1 MSKDRLYEV
10 VSEQT
15 NPRFA
20 AVWCENLYKNYEQL
34 KTSAELKNELTDILQ
49 KNKGAVHLLTT
60 IMTVKEKK
68 AAQGND
74 DFAHKNLYNRA
85 EDVVEITLPKILRM
99 ADKAR
104 SAQDIVMEKIMS
116 GIAEDPMDIPEGSAI
131 MFDEKGYGYALM
143 LVDNESELSPDKSP
157 EQVYAEL
164 KERCAHPDEFQ
175 NFLQG
180 IHDAGRASA
189 LAVELYGEN
198 ATSRDKS
205 DDKKVAELC
214 YDFPRIALVAIVQGG
229 KDIDSSEK
237 LEKAINNPKNV
248 HLARELDLEYQT
260 DSKQHN
266 LPVDDRY
273 KSQLK
278 AKIGKNYIQTIQQ
291 RVKSLLK

>member
-1 MSKDRLYEV
+1 M
-10 VSEQT
+10 
-15 NPRFA
+15 
-20 AVWCENLYKNYEQL
+20 
-34 KTSAELKNELTDILQ
+34 
-49 KNKGAVHLLTT
+49 LTT
-60 IMTVKEKK
+60 VVAVKEKL

-131 MFDEKGYGYALM
+131 MLDEKGYGYALM

-175 NFLQG
+175 VFLQG

-205 DDKKVAELC
+205 DDKKVADLC
-214 YDFPRIALVAIVQGG
+214 YDFPRIALVAIVQGE
-229 KDIDSSEK
+229 KDVDSPEK
-237 LEKAINNPKNV
+237 LENAINNPKNV
-248 HLARELDLEYQT
+248 HLARELDLEYKA

-266 LPVDDRY
+266 LPVDDRF

-278 AKIGKNYIQTIQQ
+278 TKLSNNYAQTI
-291 RVKSLLK
+291 RERIIKLPNKHLGEEK